1 MIFTVRLTRRI
12 LFFLLILV
20 CQVGLSKGFLQ
31 ENPIIFGTDK
41 DIQEEFI
48 PLGFNENKRFSYLR
62 KLFSDGT
69 GCNYWSFNILNLSND
84 KVIKQIETSPDGCYL
99 DEKESLEKQFM
110 KKIETE
116 LQNHGITKHEEI
128 KIKPFPFVSSSQEFN
143 ICFSEKTKKTKQEV
157 TIKTSKKLIAYN
169 KQGASKIIGMFEEV
183 EFGGV
188 FQIFNPKIEGY
199 FKNPKSNQLAVIV
212 SYAVRGTDGPPN
224 FRRVKVFGSTL
235 KIKDGVKVNDI
246 CSQIISKLTPQ
257 TKVTTPKSA
266 EIAKQELDTNLPK
279 NAEVIKAEKA
289 EPIKSAKGSTSLI
302 LLAST
307 LGLLGWR
314 FKNIM

>member
-41 DIQEEFI
+41 DVKEEFI
-48 PLGFNENKRFSYLR
+48 PLGFNENKKFSYLS

-84 KVIKQIETSPDGCYL
+84 KLIKQMETAPDGCYF

-110 KKIETE
+110 RKMEAE
-116 LQNHGITKHEEI
+116 LQNHGITKHEGI

-143 ICFSEKTKKTKQEV
+143 ICFSEKAKKTKQEMA
-157 TIKTSKKLIAYN
+157 IKTSKKLIAYN

-199 FKNPKSNQLAVIV
+199 FKNPKYNQLAVIV

-235 KIKDGVKVNDI
+235 KIKNGVKVNDI
-246 CSQIISKLTPQ
+246 CSQIISKLTLQ

-266 EIAKQELDTNLPK
+266 EIAKQELETTSPK
-279 NAEVIKAEKA
+279 NAEEIKVEKTEVIE
-289 EPIKSAKGSTSLI
+289 KSASGSTSLV
-302 LLAST
+302 LLVSM
-307 LGLLGWR
+307 LGLLGWNLR
-314 FKNIM
+314 A